1 MEKTIKTFGRSELA
15 QQYFPRISSMSAW
28 RKFREWLVLN
38 PRLSSLASVTRRTF
52 TPAEVQLIYN
62 ELGEP

>member
-52 TPAEVQLIYN
+52 TPA
-62 ELGEP
+62 